1 MGTRFELALVSC
13 GSPGEPGHLRAVGE
27 LAIQEIDDWHRRL
40 TRFSADSWV
49 SHVNR
54 TAATEAAL
62 LDDDLW
68 ALMRDATLVWRESS
82 GAFDVARGRG
92 PDLVLDDATHTLR
105 FRRPGPALDM
115 GGIGKGH
122 ALDCAGACLR
132 RHGVSRAFLQGG
144 TSSALALGY
153 DPDRRPWRVRVDDDV
168 IELVDAAFSVSDTG
182 SQPEAPGGFHIVDSR
197 PPDRYER
204 RARVHRRAV
213 VTGPSAR
220 LADAW
225 STALVV
231 LGAVP
236 STFPSGYNARF
247 LRSDA

>member
-1 MGTRFELALVSC
+1 MGTRFELALVSG

-27 LAIQEIDDWHRRL
+27 LAIQEIEDWHRRL

-49 SHVNR
+49 AHVNR

-62 LDDDLW
+62 LDEDLW
-68 ALMRDATLVWRESS
+68 ALMRDATRVWRESS

-92 PDLVLDDATHTLR
+92 ADLVLDAATQTLR
-105 FRRPGPALDM
+105 FRCRGPALDM

-153 DPDRRPWRVRVDDDV
+153 DPDRRPWRVRIDDDA
-168 IELVDAAFSVSDTG
+168 IELLDGAFSVSDTG

-197 PPDRYER
+197 PPNPHAPRS
-204 RARVHRRAV
+204 RVRRRAV
-213 VTGPSAR
+213 VIGPSAR

-225 STALVV
+225 ATALVV

-236 STFPSGYNARF
+236 STFPSGYEARF
-247 LRSDA
+247 SRCDV